1 MAVARVSTNESALLV
16 RATLEALVVSAVSI
30 GYRPVQVM
38 GMNTRIGHG
47 VRLSVGLVAVGAGL
61 SLLGCGNDH
70 AGEEAVG
77 TSAQAVTVAP
87 VPTSNSCGYQ
97 VSTGTYGS
105 WPGGYQAWVELK
117 NVSGP
122 VATEFDVLV
131 DIGGSRIT
139 SGSLA
144 EYAPAEGG
152 YLVSEPSWLKYQKI
166 QRGGVYRFQFLG
178 APQLPTITPYVIS
191 INGVVCDTA
200 PPTVSLSA
208 SAHFITAAETL
219 TLTAVATDDTAVRK
233 VVFERD
239 GEVIAVDTQAPFT
252 ADVAVAEG
260 LNGRHV
266 FTATAYDP
274 AGNHESAAP
283 VRVLIAIGNKFLGTA
298 VDGPPDYE
306 HLLTY
311 FDQLTPGNAG
321 KWGSVEA
328 ERDVMSFDALD
339 TAYDFARANGLRF
352 KLHTLVWGQ
361 QQPAWLAALPLEE
374 QRAEIEEW
382 FAALA
387 ERYPDA
393 DMVDVVNEPL
403 HAVPSYADAL
413 GGAGETGWD
422 WVVESFELARRYFP
436 KSELLLNDYN
446 ILIMEPFTRQ
456 YLAII
461 ELLDERGL
469 IDGVGL
475 QGHFL
480 ERAELPVV
488 ETNLDTLAAAG
499 LPIYVS
505 ELDVNFADDARHAG
519 RLRDLFSI
527 FWSHPSVVGVTHWG
541 HLQGRTWR
549 PNAYLLRANG
559 SERPGLAWLTC
570 YVGGGG
576 ESCSVPDYVP
586 SARVGD
592 AGGIDLQAEDYDA
605 AEGLIALGDQVAY
618 TDDGDWQSFE
628 RVSLQSAWDT
638 FSVSYA
644 KGNMGPSSLT
654 VHLDSLDS
662 PPMLTVELPPTA
674 GWGTASTVSLPFP
687 SISGEHD
694 VFIRYSGGFGV
705 ANVDRFRFSSSAVGV
720 NIVQNGD
727 FESDASGWFS
737 WAGSVGVTNSTS
749 ITGSQSLRVSS
760 RPSNGPAATN
770 LTQAVVPGTSYQV
783 SVWVTVEGAAQAD
796 VNLTQ
801 KIACDGVASYS
812 WLASPVAV
820 QQGQWVELKGTLAV
834 PSCNVTELLIYAE
847 GPPAG
852 VDLLL
857 DNVSVR
863 APVVANALPDGTFE
877 SGLGSW
883 FTWSGSLATT
893 SARAHGG
900 SQSAALTNRTSNGPI
915 ARSLT
920 ALVTPGKSYAVSV
933 WTSIGGAATANV
945 NLTSKIE
952 CQGASANYAWLANP
966 VAVTDGAWVELSG
979 TLVVPDCTLADVL
992 IYAEGPAAGIDLY
1005 IDDALVAQL

>member
-1 MAVARVSTNESALLV
+1 
-16 RATLEALVVSAVSI
+16 
-30 GYRPVQVM
+30 M
-38 GMNTRIGHG
+38 GMNTRIGQL
-47 VRLSVGLVAVGAGL
+47 VRFAVEPVSVAAALW
-61 SLLGCGNDH
+61 LLGCGNDPAADEA
-70 AGEEAVG
+70 AGASTQALTAETV
-77 TSAQAVTVAP
+77 SA
-87 VPTSNSCGYQ
+87 SNSCGYRL
-97 VSTGTYGS
+97 STGMYSS

-131 DIGGSRIT
+131 DVGSSRIT

-166 QRGGVYRFQFLG
+166 QRGGSYRFQFLG

-191 INGVVCDTA
+191 INGVVCDTT
-200 PPTVSLSA
+200 PPTVALSA
-208 SAHFITAAETL
+208 NADFITAPQTL
-219 TLTAVATDDTAVRK
+219 TLTAAATDDTAVRK

-252 ADVAVAEG
+252 LDVAVGEA

-266 FTATAYDP
+266 FGATAYDP
-274 AGNHESAAP
+274 AGNHESATP
-283 VRVLIAIGNKFLGTA
+283 VRVLVAIGNKFLGTA

-328 ERDVMSFDALD
+328 VRDVMDFAALD
-339 TAYDFARANGLRF
+339 TAYQFARDHGVRF

-361 QQPAWLAALPLEE
+361 QQPTWLAALPLDE

-387 ERYPDA
+387 ARYPDA

-403 HAVPSYADAL
+403 HAVPGYAAAL

-422 WVVESFELARRYFP
+422 WVIESFELARQYFP

-446 ILIMEPFTRQ
+446 ILIMEQFTAQ

-461 ELLDERGL
+461 QLLDERGL
-469 IDGVGL
+469 LDGVGE

-488 ETNLDTLAAAG
+488 ATNLNTLAAAG
-499 LPIYVS
+499 LPIYIS

-519 RLRDLFSI
+519 RLRDLFSL

-541 HLQGRTWR
+541 HLQGRMWR

-559 SERPGLAWLTC
+559 SERPGLQWLTC

-592 AGGIDLQAEDYDA
+592 AGGITLEAEDYDA
-605 AEGLIALGDQVAY
+605 AQGLIALGDQVAY
-618 TDDGDWQSFE
+618 TDDGDWQSFD
-628 RVSLQSAWDT
+628 RVTLQPGWDT
-638 FSVSYA
+638 FSVTYA
-644 KGNMGPSSLT
+644 KGNAGPSSLT
-654 VHLDSLDS
+654 VHLDSPDS
-662 PPMLTVELPPTA
+662 TPVLTVALPPTA

-687 SISGEHD
+687 STSGEHQ
-694 VFIRYSGGFGV
+694 VFIRYVGGFGV
-705 ANVDRFRFSSSAVGV
+705 ANVDRFRFSSSALGV

-737 WAGSVGVTNSTS
+737 WAGSVGVTDSTS
-749 ITGSQSLRVSS
+749 VTGLHSLRVSN

-770 LTQAVVPGTSYQV
+770 LTQAVVPGSSYQV
-783 SVWVTVEGAAQAD
+783 SVWVTIEGAAQAN

-820 QQGQWVELKGTLAV
+820 QQGQWLELKGTLAV

-877 SGLGSW
+877 SGLGGW
-883 FTWSGSLATT
+883 FTWSGTLAAS

-900 SQSAALTNRTSNGPI
+900 TQSAALTNRPGNGPI
-915 ARSLT
+915 ARALT
-920 ALVTPGKSYAVSV
+920 TLVMPNKSYAVSA

-945 NLTSKIE
+945 NLTSKIQ

-966 VAVTDGAWVELSG
+966 VAVADGAWVKLSG
-979 TLVVPDCTLADVL
+979 TLVVPDCALAEVL
-992 IYAEGPAAGIDLY
+992 VYAEGPAAGVDLY
-1005 IDDALVAQL
+1005 LDDAVLAPL

>member
-1 MAVARVSTNESALLV
+1 MPCSCAQENRG
-16 RATLEALVVSAVSI
+16 LVVSAVSI
-30 GYRPVQVM
+30 DYRAVQVM

-47 VRLSVGLVAVGAGL
+47 VRLCVGLVAVAAAL
-61 SLLGCGNDH
+61 ALVGCGSDR

-77 TSAQAVTVAP
+77 VLAQAVTVPAAP
-87 VPTSNSCGYQ
+87 AGSSCGYQ

-122 VATEFDVLV
+122 VATAFDVLV
-131 DIGGSRIT
+131 DVGSSRIT

-144 EYAPAEGG
+144 EYASTEGG
-152 YLVSEPSWLKYQKI
+152 YLVSQPTWLKYQTI
-166 QRGGVYRFQFLG
+166 RVGGTYRFQFVG
-178 APQLPTITPYVIS
+178 APQLPKIEPYIIS
-191 INGVVCDTA
+191 INGVVCDTTA
-200 PPTVSLSA
+200 PTVTLSA
-208 SAHFITAAETL
+208 SADFITAAGTL
-219 TLTAVATDDTAVRK
+219 TLTAAATDDTAVRK

-252 ADVAVAEG
+252 ASVAAAEA

-274 AGNHESAAP
+274 AGNHASAAP

-306 HLLTY
+306 HLLAY

-328 ERDVMSFDALD
+328 VRDVMSFAELD
-339 TAYDFARANGLRF
+339 TAYQFARANGVRF

-361 QQPAWLAALPLEE
+361 QQPAWLAALPLDE

-403 HAVPSYADAL
+403 HAVPSYAAAL

-422 WVVESFELARRYFP
+422 WVLESFRLARRYFP

-446 ILIMEPFTRQ
+446 ILIMEQFTHQ

-461 ELLDERGL
+461 ALLDERGL

-488 ETNLDTLAAAG
+488 ETNLNTLAAAG
-499 LPIYVS
+499 LPLYVS

-541 HLQGRTWR
+541 HLQGRMWR

-559 SERPGLAWLTC
+559 SARPGLEWLTC
-570 YVGGGG
+570 YVAGGG
-576 ESCSVPDYVP
+576 ESCTVPDYVP
-586 SARVGD
+586 SPHLGD
-592 AGGIDLQAEDYDA
+592 AGGIVLQAEDYDA
-605 AEGLIALGDQVAY
+605 AQGLIALGDQVAY
-618 TDDGDWQSFE
+618 TDDGDWQSFH
-628 RVSLQSAWDT
+628 RVGFQGAWDT
-638 FSVSYA
+638 FSVTYA
-644 KGNMGPSSLT
+644 KGNPGPSSLT
-654 VHLDSLDS
+654 VHLDSPDG
-662 PPMLTVELPPTA
+662 PPVLTVELPPTA
-674 GWGTASTVSLPFP
+674 GWGAISTVSLPFP
-687 SISGEHD
+687 STSGEHD
-694 VFIRYSGGFGV
+694 VFIRYRGGFGV
-705 ANVDRFRFSSSAVGV
+705 ANVDLFRFSSSAVGV
-720 NIVQNGD
+720 NILQNGD

-749 ITGSQSLRVSS
+749 VTGSQSLRVSS

-770 LTQAVVPGTSYQV
+770 LTPAVIPGTSYQV
-783 SVWVTVEGAAQAD
+783 SVWVTVDGAAQAN

-801 KIACDGVASYS
+801 KIVCDGVASYS
-812 WLASPVAV
+812 WLASPVPV
-820 QQGQWVELKGTLAV
+820 QQGQWVELTGTLAV
-834 PSCNVTELLIYAE
+834 PSCNLTELLIYVE

-863 APVVANALPDGTFE
+863 APVVANALSDGTFE
-877 SGLGSW
+877 SGIGSW
-883 FTWSGSLATT
+883 FTWGGSLATT

-900 SQSAALTNRTSNGPI
+900 SQSAALTNRTGNGPI

-920 ALVTPGKSYAVSV
+920 TLVTPGKSYVVSV
-933 WTSIGGAATANV
+933 WTSIGGAATADV

-952 CQGASANYAWLANP
+952 CQGAAASYAWVANP
-966 VAVTDGAWVELSG
+966 VSVVDGAWVKLSG
-979 TLVVPDCTLADVL
+979 TLVVPDCALADVL
-992 IYAEGPAAGIDLY
+992 VYAEGPTAGIDLY
-1005 IDDALVAQL
+1005 IDDAVVSPL